1 MCRIKKKSL
10 NLEIIKKVLMLYGVL
25 ENVVRIFE
33 MTLDELVTT
42 FVLIPCVQHITF
54 NRSLTQ
60 FHQHGGWVNKGRYCN
75 ICSFASQVFDFGLLA
90 VFAVWETGC
99 L

>member
-1 MCRIKKKSL
+1 MSLKKERLIRNVQNKEEKIEFR
-10 NLEIIKKVLMLYGVL
+10 NNKKVLMLHGVL

-42 FVLIPCVQHITF
+42 FVLIPCIQHITF

-60 FHQHGGWVNKGRYCN
+60 FHQHGGWVNKEGYCN
-75 ICSFASQVFDFGLLA
+75 ICSFASQVFAFG
-90 VFAVWETGC
+90 
-99 L
+99 